1 MLLDD
6 DTSIAR
12 NYQKQF
18 KKVVPVDYF
27 AKSTIKR
34 YYRAMQYR
42 CKNSKSYK
50 KKGTKV
56 EISLSDFEN
65 FWQNNSKKIIK
76 IQEAGYI
83 VSVDRINSFGNYS
96 LDNIRIIPNHINS
109 ALGKIEM
116 LHAELKRLYLIAE
129 TLKDWV

>member
-18 KKVVPVDYF
+18 KKVVPIDYF
-27 AKSTIKR
+27 AKATTKR

-42 CKNSKSYK
+42 CKNSRSYK

-56 EISLSDFEN
+56 EISLEEFEN
-65 FWQNNSKKIIK
+65 FWKNNSEKIMK

-83 VSVDRINSFGNYS
+83 VSIDRINSFGNYS
-96 LDNIRIIPNHINS
+96 LDNIRIIPNHLNR

-116 LHAELKRLYLIAE
+116 LQAELKRLYLIAE

>member
-1 MLLDD
+1 MFIDD

-65 FWQNNSKKIIK
+65 FWKNNSEKIIR
-76 IQEAGYI
+76 IQEAGFV

-96 LDNIRIIPNHINS
+96 LENIRIIPNHINR

-116 LHAELKRLYLIAE
+116 VTTELKRLYLIAE
-129 TLKDWV
+129 TLKDWI